1 MRTAAAY
8 IRVSTD
14 DQLEYSPD
22 SQLLQIRRYA
32 KDNGFLLP
40 QQWVFVEEEGRSGR
54 QSSKRPEFL
63 RMIAAAKQSPKP
75 FDAILVWKY
84 SRFAR
89 SRQDS
94 IVYKSMLR
102 KELGIDVISV
112 SEYLGDDKMAIITEA
127 IIEAMDEFYSV
138 NLAEEVTRGMAEKAR
153 RGQPLT
159 YAPFG
164 YRIEDKRYLPDP
176 GHGAAG
182 ADDLRRLSGRDGLS
196 GDRTEARHPA
206 GAHPLWQPDGEPRC
220 RLHPAK
226 PRLCWK
232 DSLEPPQQIPLCPL
246 HPRRRPAPGACLP
259 GGLGRRT
266 KAHCPAQKPVPAKG
280 KAVCQARLRIY
291 AARAGAVQQLQRSA
305 GPKRQQPA
313 VQRLC
318 PRPVHRL
325 PLDSGAEAR
334 ALGNRN
340 AAGRPGRSCFFA
352 ASASTRPRCRPHR
365 PAAGADCAGAK
376 PVRARPQGL

>member
-176 GHGAAG
+176 VTAPLVQMIFADFLAG
-182 ADDLRRLSGRDGLS
+182 MGYR
-196 GDRTEARHPA
+196 E
-206 GAHPLWQPDGEPRC
+206 
-220 RLHPAK
+220 
-226 PRLCWK
+226 
-232 DSLEPPQQIPLCPL
+232 I
-246 HPRRRPAPGACLP
+246 
-259 GGLGRRT
+259 
-266 KAHCPAQKPVPAKG
+266 AQK
-280 KAVCQARLRIY
+280 LDT
-291 AARAGAVQQLQRSA
+291 LQ
-305 GPKRQQPA
+305 
-313 VQRLC
+313 
-318 PRPVHRL
+318 
-325 PLDSGAEAR
+325 
-334 ALGNRN
+334 
-340 AAGRPGRSCFFA
+340 
-352 ASASTRPRCRPHR
+352 
-365 PAAGADCAGAK
+365 
-376 PVRARPQGL
+376 VRKHAI